1 MEKILLSGNTGL
13 KDPVE
18 RIAEGASNVIRRV
31 IGKEVQ
37 IVGRIGV
44 ENDIDTGIRPRELY
58 HLHAS
63 SAGNNVVAPI
73 RQVEASWMVGGGLAN
88 G

>member
-1 MEKILLSGNTGL
+1 M
-13 KDPVE
+13 V
-18 RIAEGASNVIRRV
+18 RRV
-31 IGKEVQ
+31 ICKEVQ
-37 IVGRIGV
+37 VTGRIGV
-44 ENDIDTGIRPRELY
+44 ENDIDTVIRPRELY